1 MQLFQFVSAYFYF
14 FVSYFT
20 IPSWWPKCNI
30 HYINVMPKIFFVFY
44 VLGDFIVIP
53 VTEWVLIGRHWEK
66 ITSSGIAH
74 YYQLCGLMQLA
85 FVILFLYQLRG

>member
-1 MQLFQFVSAYFYF
+1 MQLFQFVSAYFYL

-20 IPSWWPKCNI
+20 IPSWWPERCI
-30 HYINVMPKIFFVFY
+30 HYINVMPKIFYAVI
-44 VLGDFIVIP
+44 VLGDLITIP
-53 VTEWVLIGRHWEK
+53 VTEWVLIGLHWDK

-85 FVILFLYQLRG
+85 FVILFLRQLHR